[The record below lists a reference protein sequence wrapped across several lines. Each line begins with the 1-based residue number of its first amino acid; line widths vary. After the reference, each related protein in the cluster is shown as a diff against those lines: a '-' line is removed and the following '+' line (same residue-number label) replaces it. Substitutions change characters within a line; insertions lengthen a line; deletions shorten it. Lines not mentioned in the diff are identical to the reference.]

1 MKMKPITAIK
11 VTLSLVSLI
20 LVSTT
25 LGCSNPVDNGHKET
39 EHHDEDH
46 HDEDH
51 HDEDHG
57 DEDHAEGVGVII
69 SSGDQE
75 IVRYENRQVD
85 GSVLVGV
92 NQKTPLLSVFFIGED
107 GKTFVPETDEGFTLA
122 FDIKDTSVA
131 EIEHNEEDAPWSFY
145 VKGVIEGETFVA
157 IKLNHS
163 GHADFVSKEIPIFVQ
178 KTTDEDHG
186 DEDHAETE

>member
-1 MKMKPITAIK
+1 MNPITAIK

-20 LVSTT
+20 LLSTT
-25 LGCSNPVDNGHKET
+25 LGCSNPVDDGHNDT
-39 EHHDEDH
+39 DH
-46 HDEDH
+46 HDEHH

-57 DEDHAEGVGVII
+57 DEDHAEAVGVII
-69 SSGDQE
+69 SSGDQQ

-92 NQKTPLLSVFFIGED
+92 NQKTPLLSVLFIGED

-122 FDIKDTSVA
+122 FDIKDTSVV

-163 GHADFVSKEIPIFVQ
+163 GHADFVSKEIPIVVQ
-178 KTTDEDHG
+178 KTT
-186 DEDHAETE
+186 TE